1 MGLKGIYLVLH
12 TFRGSQAQCSALCH
26 LIFKGGRLAN
36 LSLETCAQKKLE
48 TIILSSRVWGI
59 KGPLQKRG
67 VRGELSVTS
76 AMYWDI
82 PEKARIGQQKND
94 SNRLERRKIP
104 FRYSESSCPG
114 GPLDFLLWGMLQ
126 TQPEKA
132 IYNMA
137 KNSDLDLTSKLALV
151 WARVWVKCHQR
162 CFLTYI
168 IA

>member
-1 MGLKGIYLVLH
+1 
-12 TFRGSQAQCSALCH
+12 
-26 LIFKGGRLAN
+26 
-36 LSLETCAQKKLE
+36 
-48 TIILSSRVWGI
+48 
-59 KGPLQKRG
+59 
-67 VRGELSVTS
+67 
-76 AMYWDI
+76 MYWDI

-94 SNRLERRKIP
+94 GNRLERRKIP

-151 WARVWVKCHQR
+151 
-162 CFLTYI
+162 
-168 IA
+168 